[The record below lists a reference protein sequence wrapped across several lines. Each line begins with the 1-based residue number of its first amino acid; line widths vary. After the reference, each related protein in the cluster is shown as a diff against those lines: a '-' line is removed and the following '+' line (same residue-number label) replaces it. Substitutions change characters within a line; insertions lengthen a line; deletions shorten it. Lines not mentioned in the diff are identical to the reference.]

1 MWAFS
6 DESERANTMVLS
18 VVLIEPRIA
27 DDARATLAS
36 LLWAADAI
44 CWAAGAGGDW
54 RRRIAGVL
62 TVRDLR
68 P

>member
-1 MWAFS
+1 MS
-6 DESERANTMVLS
+6 
-18 VVLIEPRIA
+18 IEGDP
-27 DDARATLAS
+27 AS
-36 LLWAADAI
+36 SYDHRPAQAEPMLWAADAI